1 MAVEALSTS
10 FDSLIPSLET
20 NIKSKQ
26 GVKIQR
32 QSSGGAQIQDTRR
45 VDRLADRKSA
55 MPVQSPR
62 EPRQSNSVVRQ
73 VNVSAEEVERQPEDE
88 AGIGRSLDVFA

>member
-20 NIKSKQ
+20 TIKSKQ

-32 QSSGGAQIQDTRR
+32 QSSGGDQVNDSRR
-45 VDRLADRKSA
+45 VDRLKDRESVT
-55 MPVQSPR
+55 PVQSPR
-62 EPRQSNSVVRQ
+62 VEQQSRPSVRQ
-73 VNVSAEEVERQPEDE
+73 VNVSSEEVERQPEDE
-88 AGIGRSLDVFA
+88 AGIGSGLDVFA